1 MSDKFKKIDDLNE
14 TLVNI
19 RENAIKTLT
28 ALEADANVSREA
40 LQKKVDDVCIRFSQ
54 NVNKKLDKQR
64 TFLITV
70 LHQGYL
76 SSNEVISLLQPIVEA
91 NVTDLGSVINL
102 VKKIQA
108 FYTKPYQT
116 AVEFITILTPKLTEL
131 STNIVA
137 LGAIPSYIPEI
148 EGINF
153 NKLNI
158 TMKPITIDNII
169 SGKS

>member
-28 ALEADANVSREA
+28 ALETDANVSREA

-54 NVNKKLDKQR
+54 NVNEKLDKQR

-91 NVTDLGSVINL
+91 NVTDLSSVINL

-116 AVEFITILTPKLTEL
+116 AVEFITILTPKLTDL
-131 STNIVA
+131 ATNIVA

>member
-28 ALEADANVSREA
+28 ALETDANTSREA
-40 LQKKVDDVCIRFSQ
+40 LQKKVDDVCTRFSQ
-54 NVNKKLDKQR
+54 NINKKLDKQR
-64 TFLITV
+64 TFLINV

-76 SSNEVISLLQPIVEA
+76 SSNEVISLLKPIVEA

-148 EGINF
+148 EGVNF
-153 NKLNI
+153 DKLNI